1 MDIQRLLTSLSLKI
15 IIQFV
20 IVVALVGIAIVW
32 NIDFVF
38 RFYFENQQT
47 QTGIIINS
55 AIATLMLFGMLNIL
69 YHLLRYKHEEKAI
82 AGFVNNIESFKADLT
97 DGLPQRAIIV
107 KRLLTMKSIQ
117 TAAGEIN
124 HSALSAMLTAD
135 ESTKFGLVKF
145 INNILILTGVFGT
158 IVSLSIALLGASD
171 LIDSAA
177 GSLGGMGLVIHG
189 MSTALSTTITAIVSY
204 VIFGY
209 FYTRLND
216 VQTHLISGVEH
227 LTSVYLMPK
236 FVKANDDIVNKMAD
250 LIKSVIHATDK
261 LKNTQDIYHA
271 SALTLQETISSN
283 QEQNIQLSSDL
294 SEIKSLMK
302 DNVDRAQEFYQ
313 FSAQS
318 LQEILSANQEQINKL
333 SGDLSEVKLL
343 LREGFRLQPEHR
355 DNE

>member
-15 IIQFV
+15 IIQLA
-20 IVVALVGIAIVW
+20 IVVAFVGVAIAW
-32 NIDFVF
+32 NIDFIYQ
-38 RFYFENQQT
+38 FYFENQQT
-47 QTGIIINS
+47 PTGIIINS
-55 AIATLMLFGMLNIL
+55 AIATLLLFGMLNIF
-69 YHLLRYKHEEKAI
+69 YHLLRYKREEKAI

-97 DGLPQRAIIV
+97 EGLPLHSIVV
-107 KRLLTMKSIQ
+107 KRLSTMKSIE
-117 TAAGEIN
+117 AASGEIN

-171 LIDSAA
+171 LIESAA

-216 VQTHLISGVEH
+216 VQTHLISGIEH
-227 LTSVYLMPK
+227 LTSVYLMPQ
-236 FVKANDDIVNKMAD
+236 FVKGTDDIVNKMVD
-250 LIKSVIHATDK
+250 LIKSVIFATEK
-261 LKNTQDIYHA
+261 LNNTQEIYQA

-283 QEQNIQLSSDL
+283 QVQISHLSTDL
-294 SEIKSLMK
+294 SEIKSLLT

-313 FSAQS
+313 FSAQT
-318 LQEILSANQEQINKL
+318 LQENLSTNQEQIDKL
-333 SGDLSEVKLL
+333 SGDLSEIKSL
-343 LREGFRLQPEHR
+343 LREGFRLQPASVDYE
-355 DNE
+355 